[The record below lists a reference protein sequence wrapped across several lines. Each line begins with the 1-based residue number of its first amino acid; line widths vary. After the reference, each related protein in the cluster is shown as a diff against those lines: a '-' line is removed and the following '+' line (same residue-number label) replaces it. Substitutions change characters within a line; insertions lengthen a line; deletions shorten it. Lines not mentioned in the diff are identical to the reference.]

1 MIAIVKI
8 AGKQFKVSPDALVR
22 VPRLREELGKTL
34 EYDTVLFVEK
44 EGVVSVGSPYVPS
57 ARVSAT
63 VFAHDRTKKQRASVY
78 KRRKQYRRTWGF
90 RENFTILKVK
100 EVHGVKAP

>member
-8 AGKQFKVSPDALVR
+8 AEKQYKVSPDALVR
-22 VPRLREELGKTL
+22 VPRLHEDVGKTL

-44 EGVVSVGSPYVPS
+44 DGEVSVGAPYVPS

-63 VFAHDRTKKQRASVY
+63 VFAHDKTKKRRASVY
-78 KRRKQYRRTWGF
+78 KRRKQYKRTWGF
-90 RENFTILKVK
+90 REHFTILKIQK
-100 EVHGVKAP
+100 VHGV